1 MPELGCLHRA
11 LVQHVLAGSPLRHHG
26 DRQVR
31 DALYT
36 LAETFTDGASSHEL
50 YVYADTYDMYTN
62 FAPKLD
68 GRYLSS
74 NVNITV
80 ADPKAKPSEN
90 KTISVPVGNR
100 FTKFTTTLGRK
111 VTSLGVLYDF
121 TDNDKNTTVQKVE
134 DMVKEQWVSQHDGIP
149 RYGFS

>member
-1 MPELGCLHRA
+1 
-11 LVQHVLAGSPLRHHG
+11 
-26 DRQVR
+26 
-31 DALYT
+31 
-36 LAETFTDGASSHEL
+36 
-50 YVYADTYDMYTN
+50 MYTD
-62 FAPKLD
+62 FAPHWK

-80 ADPKAKPSEN
+80 ADPKAKPGEN

-134 DMVKEQWVSQHDGIP
+134 DMVKEQWVSHHERGIP